1 MAVGKNNNKMGK
13 KGGKKKA
20 VDPFAR
26 KEWYDIKAPSMFYNR
41 QVGKTLINRTQGTKI
56 ASEGLKG
63 RVFEVSLA
71 DLNDSEADFRKF
83 KLVCED
89 VQGKNVLTNFHA
101 MSMTRDKLCS
111 IVKKWHTLIEANGV
125 FKTTDGYV
133 LHLFC
138 IGFTKRS
145 PNQVKKTTYTKASK
159 VRKIR
164 ARMLELMK
172 KEVSGCDLKE
182 VCSKLIPDS
191 IGKDIEKAC
200 HGLYPLQDVY
210 IRKVK
215 ILKKPRLDIGRLMEM
230 HGDSV
235 TVGADG
241 EKVDRPDDYEPPV
254 QETV

>member
-1 MAVGKNNNKMGK
+1 MVRSVRECFVITSIAFYAAWFPLNMAVGKNNNKMGK

-41 QVGKTLINRTQGTKI
+41 Q
-56 ASEGLKG
+56 G

-172 KEVSGCDLKE
+172 REVSGCDLRE

-191 IGKDIEKAC
+191 IGKDIE
-200 HGLYPLQDVY
+200 
-210 IRKVK
+210 
-215 ILKKPRLDIGRLMEM
+215 KKPRLDIGRLMEM

-241 EKVDRPDDYEPPV
+241 EKVDRPDDYEPPI

>member
-1 MAVGKNNNKMGK
+1 MALMISDLNDEEKVNSWPSVFSAWFPLNMAVGKNNNKMGK

-26 KEWYDIKAPSMFYNR
+26 KEWFDIKAPSMFYNR

-172 KEVSGCDLKE
+172 RESIKERHEQNMHIKSFSGRHFLKNHLFTSHFE
-182 VCSKLIPDS
+182 NF
-191 IGKDIEKAC
+191 
-200 HGLYPLQDVY
+200 
-210 IRKVK
+210 
-215 ILKKPRLDIGRLMEM
+215 
-230 HGDSV
+230 
-235 TVGADG
+235 TN
-241 EKVDRPDDYEPPV
+241 
-254 QETV
+254 

>member
-164 ARMLELMK
+164 ARMIELMK
-172 KEVSGCDLKE
+172 KE
-182 VCSKLIPDS
+182 
-191 IGKDIEKAC
+191 
-200 HGLYPLQDVY
+200 
-210 IRKVK
+210 
-215 ILKKPRLDIGRLMEM
+215 
-230 HGDSV
+230 
-235 TVGADG
+235 
-241 EKVDRPDDYEPPV
+241 
-254 QETV
+254 

>member
-20 VDPFAR
+20 VDPFSR
-26 KEWYDIKAPSMFYNR
+26 KEWYDIKAPNVFNTR

-63 RVFEVSLA
+63 RVFEVSLG
-71 DLNDSEADFRKF
+71 DLNNSEADFRKF
-83 KLVCED
+83 KLIAED

-101 MSMTRDKLCS
+101 MSMTHDKLCS
-111 IVKKWHTLIEANGV
+111 IVKKWHTLIEANTAV
-125 FKTTDGYV
+125 KTIDGYTLRV
-133 LHLFC
+133 FV
-138 IGFTKRS
+138 IAFTKKS
-145 PNQVKKTTYTKASK
+145 ANQVKKTSYTKTSK
-159 VRKIR
+159 IRKIR
-164 ARMLELMK
+164 AKMVECIE

-191 IGKDIEKAC
+191 IGKDIEKTC
-200 HGLYPLQDVY
+200 SKLYPLQEVY

-215 ILKKPRLDIGRLMEM
+215 IIKRPKIDLGRLHDL
-230 HGDSV
+230 HGDSI

-254 QETV
+254 QQEV